1 MLRKFIASGVQIGIQ
16 RELYRNGYSNDQK
29 EMKPVI
35 HRTPSINALYI
46 TTEAMTTAHVQ
57 VFIQCIFK
65 LQAIQMSTVD
75 SKSMRETLKYR
86 AMSDSM
92 VALFYHQY
100 KVLCVKDQITIII
113 YYFKLLK
120 MSLSND

>member
-1 MLRKFIASGVQIGIQ
+1 
-16 RELYRNGYSNDQK
+16 
-29 EMKPVI
+29 
-35 HRTPSINALYI
+35 
-46 TTEAMTTAHVQ
+46 
-57 VFIQCIFK
+57 
-65 LQAIQMSTVD
+65 MSTVD

-92 VALFYHQY
+92 VSLFYHQY